1 MTAAEELPR
10 SGSGPGSTPG
20 PGLEL
25 LATAWRTA
33 LDEELPAAVA
43 LRHELHARPEVSGKE
58 FWTAERVVEAI
69 GLPSDDVAG
78 TGRLLRVGSPGP
90 AVAVRAELDAL
101 PVQEQTGATYSAT
114 GDAMHACGHDV
125 HLAAL
130 VALTRSALR
139 LSGSAGGPG
148 ELPCGLV
155 ALLQPREE
163 VGPTGARDVVASG
176 LLQQNGVRG
185 VIGAHVQ
192 PRVPAG
198 QVSIE
203 PGPVNAG
210 VDEFEIT
217 VTGRPGHTGY
227 PHLAADPV
235 ATLCRCVLALQDV
248 LRGRVDPMHPATLT
262 VTQLLAGTAP
272 NVIPGAAW
280 AAGTLRTMH
289 ATDAAALYLGMADAV
304 AGIASAFGCDGQ
316 LSVIRGEPALVNDP
330 VLAARAAP
338 WLHRF
343 GLGAQGAFASCGSDD
358 FASYVEVAPIAMLFV
373 GATPG
378 DPDGTGPDGR
388 PWPMLHDPRF
398 LPADALVGDVAHAM
412 LAGVLA
418 AVPTLSTS

>member
-1 MTAAEELPR
+1 MTATEPGAAGVGRATDLAGPADLDRLADAWRAALDAELP
-10 SGSGPGSTPG
+10 G
-20 PGLEL
+20 
-25 LATAWRTA
+25 
-33 LDEELPAAVA
+33 AVA
-43 LRHELHARPEVSGKE
+43 LRRELHARPEVSGQE
-58 FWTAERVVEAI
+58 FWTPERVVEAVD
-69 GLPSDDVAG
+69 LESVDVAG
-78 TGRLLRVGSPGP
+78 TGRLVRTGAASGP

-101 PVQEQTGATYSAT
+101 PVQEATGAPFAAT
-114 GDAMHACGHDV
+114 GGAMHACGHDV

-130 VALTRSALR
+130 AALVRSARR
-139 LSGSAGGPG
+139 LD
-148 ELPCGLV
+148 LPFGLV
-155 ALLQPREE
+155 GLLQPREE
-163 VGPTGARDVVASG
+163 VGPTGARDVIGSG
-176 LLQQNGVRG
+176 LLQQHDVRA

-192 PRVPAG
+192 PRVPSG

-217 VTGRPGHTGY
+217 VNGRPGHTGY

-248 LRGRVDPMHPATLT
+248 LRARVDPMHPATLT
-262 VTQLLAGTAP
+262 VTQLVAGTAP

-289 ATDAAALYLGMADAV
+289 ATDSTALHRGMAEAV
-304 AGIASAFGCDGQ
+304 AGIAAAFGCEGE

-330 VLAARAAP
+330 VLAAGAAG

-343 GLGAQGAFASCGSDD
+343 GLGAEGAFASCGSDD
-358 FASYVEVAPIAMLFV
+358 FASYVDVAPIAMLFV

-378 DPDGTGPDGR
+378 DPDGRGPDGA

-398 LPADALVGDVAHAM
+398 LPADSVVADVAHAM
-412 LAGVLA
+412 LAGTLA
-418 AVPTLSTS
+418 AAASL